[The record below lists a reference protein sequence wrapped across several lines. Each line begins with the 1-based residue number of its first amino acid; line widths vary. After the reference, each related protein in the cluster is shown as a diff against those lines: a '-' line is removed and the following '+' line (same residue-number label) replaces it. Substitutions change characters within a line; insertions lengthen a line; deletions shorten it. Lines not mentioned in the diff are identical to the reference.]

1 MANLVSPGTFAYY
14 DEVRQLLIRHNLSD
28 TGSARTVMRF
38 KACRINKTIANPP
51 PIQPRMLAGL
61 TTRKNVGIVAN
72 MPAQLIAR
80 FKNITTDGALLEV
93 VVWKV
98 PDAVPPTGHGY
109 KYRTVYV
116 VDGIRVVGFDNE
128 RGKGDHCQLDGIEVP
143 YNFTGV
149 EQLIEDFIAAVAVRR
164 KT

>member
-1 MANLVSPGTFAYY
+1 
-14 DEVRQLLIRHNLSD
+14 
-28 TGSARTVMRF
+28 
-38 KACRINKTIANPP
+38 
-51 PIQPRMLAGL
+51 MLADL

-72 MPAQLIAR
+72 MSAQLIAR
-80 FKNITTDGALLEV
+80 FKNITTDCAHLEV
-93 VVWKV
+93 VVRKV

-109 KYRTVYV
+109 KYRAVYV

-128 RGKGDHCQLDGIEVP
+128 RGKGDHCHLDGIEVP

-164 KT
+164 KP